1 MTAIWR
7 HTDDGYRRLGPTGFP
22 NEAELHDLI
31 SCTPELLPLAG
42 APDLVVL
49 GNEVAL
55 GNGYAD
61 VLAVER
67 SGRFVLI
74 EVKLARNGEARRA
87 VVAQLLSY
95 ASFLRG
101 NQVAALEQGTLAA
114 HLARRGATDI
124 ASLAATGFQ
133 DETIAGETFRAALQ
147 QSLEGGSFRLVLVL
161 DDAPAEL
168 VSLVGYLEV
177 VSPGV
182 VIDLVTVAQ
191 YELGNERVVVP
202 QRVEPGRVE
211 PPSAN
216 PMPEGASAVTTVGA
230 DDFLAS
236 IDVAPEAERPLL
248 HRLAEWAVG
257 LERRGLARLVTTS
270 GVTGR
275 KVLKPYLPGEQVGLV
290 TIWNENGTAALSV
303 WRTVFERCAPN
314 SIPRLEALI
323 EGELGSGRSVPKI
336 TDEVLAALATAYE
349 EASTRAAANGGS

>member
-7 HTDDGYRRLGPTGFP
+7 QTDSGYRCLEPTGFP
-22 NEAELHDLI
+22 NEAELHHLV
-31 SCTPELLPLAG
+31 SFTPELLPLAG

-87 VVAQLLSY
+87 VVAQLLAY

-101 NQVAALEQGTLAA
+101 GEVSALEQGVLSA
-114 HLARRGATDI
+114 HLARRGALDI
-124 ASLAATGFQ
+124 ASLAASGFQ
-133 DETIAGETFRAALQ
+133 DETIAAGAFRTALQ
-147 QSLEGGSFRLVLVL
+147 QSLDDGAFRLVLVL

-168 VSLVGYLEV
+168 VSLVGYLEDV
-177 VSPGV
+177 TAGI
-182 VIDLVTVAQ
+182 VIDLITVAQ
-191 YELGNERVVVP
+191 YELGSERVIVP

-236 IDVAPEAERPLL
+236 IEVAPEAERPQLR
-248 HRLAEWAVG
+248 RLAEWALE

-275 KVLKPYLPGEQVGLV
+275 KVLKPYLPGEQVGLI
-290 TIWNENGTAALSV
+290 TIWNENGAAALSL

-314 SIPRLEALI
+314 EIGQLEVLI
-323 EGELGSGRSVPKI
+323 DGELGSGRSVSQVS
-336 TDEVLAALATAYE
+336 DELLAALVDAYE
-349 EASTRAAANGGS
+349 EASRRVAAEGQ

>member
-7 HTDDGYRRLGPTGFP
+7 HADEGYRRLEPTGFP
-22 NEAELHDLI
+22 NEAELHELI
-31 SCTPELLPLAG
+31 SRTPELLPLSG

-61 VLAVER
+61 VLALER

-101 NQVAALEQGTLAA
+101 NEVGALEQGTLAV
-114 HLARRGATDI
+114 HLRRRGATDI
-124 ASLAATGFQ
+124 AALAASGLQ
-133 DETIAGETFRAALQ
+133 DETIAGDAFRGAMQ
-147 QSLEGGSFRLVLVL
+147 QSLDGGSFRLVLVL

-168 VSLVGYLEV
+168 VSLVGYLEDISASIIV
-177 VSPGV
+177 
-182 VIDLVTVAQ
+182 DLITVAQ
-191 YELGNERVVVP
+191 YELGSERVVVP

-211 PPSAN
+211 PASSDALPDA
-216 PMPEGASAVTTVGA
+216 PSAVTTPGA

-236 IDVAPEAERPLL
+236 IEMAPEADRPPLRLL
-248 HRLAEWAVG
+248 AQWAQD

-275 KVLKPYLPGEQVGLV
+275 KVLKPYVVGEQVGLV
-290 TIWNENGTAALSV
+290 TVWNENGAAALSL
-303 WRTVFERCAPN
+303 WRTVFDRCAPK
-314 SIPRLEALI
+314 SIPRLEELTG
-323 EGELGSGRSVPKI
+323 GEVGNGRSVANI
-336 TDEVLAALATAYE
+336 TDEVLEVLTGAYE
-349 EASTRAAANGGS
+349 ESAMRTETDG